1 MNEEN
6 LKNDEFFER
15 TGYMASEKNVYR
27 LQNLSCTS
35 CAAKFEKNVRQIS
48 TVEDVQLN
56 FGASKLT
63 VAGDASI
70 LQLEEAGAF
79 DGIKVFPEKQRIIKQ
94 HMPFW
99 KKRENQTTIASLI
112 LLLAG
117 YAVSTANGDNNW
129 LSVGLFL
136 AAILIG
142 GFSLMKE
149 GLTNLFKLEFDMS
162 TLMTIAVIGAALIG
176 DWAEG
181 AVVVFLFSVS
191 EALESYSIDKA
202 RNSITS
208 LIEIAPTTA
217 IVLRGSNEFEVDVE
231 DLRIDDVILIKPGQ
245 KIAMD
250 GEVIQGDS
258 SVNQAAITGESVPVH
273 KVLGDEVFAGTL
285 NEEGAMQVR
294 VTKLA
299 EDTTIAKIIHLV
311 EEAQA
316 EKAPTQ
322 QFVDRF
328 ARYYTPA
335 ILIISLLIMIIPP
348 LLMGG
353 IWGEWF
359 YKGLVV
365 LVVGC
370 PCALVISTPIAIVT
384 AIGNAAR
391 NGVLIKGGIHLE
403 ETGQIKVVAFDKT
416 GTLTEGRP
424 EVTDVLTVSSLTEDE
439 VLQQAASIEKFSQH
453 PLASSIMRAA
463 EKLPVG
469 LLAVDQFQSI
479 TGKGAKAKIG
489 EHLVHV
495 GSPNLFKELHA
506 MDEAIEQQILT
517 LQKQGKTVM
526 LVWSEAG
533 LEGII
538 AVADQVR
545 KSSLKVI
552 QKLHEM
558 GKRTVMLTGDNQST
572 ASAIGAQLG
581 LTEVKAELL
590 PDQKVEMIK
599 SLGQY
604 GKVAM
609 VGDGVN
615 DAPALATANV
625 GIAMGGAGTD
635 TALETADIA
644 LMADDLEKLPYTIKL
659 SSRTK
664 QIIVQ
669 NISIALGLKVIA
681 LLLIIPGWL
690 TLWMAVMADMGA
702 TVLVVLNSL
711 RLMRS
716 KIY

>member
-1 MNEEN
+1 
-6 LKNDEFFER
+6 
-15 TGYMASEKNVYR
+15 MATEKNVYR
-27 LQNLSCTS
+27 LQGLSCTS
-35 CAAKFEKNVRQIS
+35 CAAKFEKNIRQID

-63 VAGDASI
+63 VDGDVSI
-70 LQLEEAGAF
+70 LQLEKAGAF
-79 DGIKVFPEKQRIIKQ
+79 DGIKVFPEKQRNTKQ
-94 HMPFW
+94 HIPFW
-99 KKRENQTTIASLI
+99 LKRENQTTLVSLV

-117 YAVSTANGDNNW
+117 YGVSAANGQNNW
-129 LSVGLFL
+129 LSIVLFAL
-136 AAILIG
+136 AILIG
-142 GFSLMKE
+142 GYSLMKE
-149 GLTNLFKLEFDMS
+149 GLLNLSKLEFDMS

-202 RNSITS
+202 RNSISS
-208 LIEIAPTTA
+208 LMEIAPTTA
-217 IVLRGSNEFEVDVE
+217 TVLRNGVEYEVEVE
-231 DLRIDDVILIKPGQ
+231 ELMINDVILIKPGQ

-250 GEVIQGDS
+250 GEVIQGNS
-258 SVNQAAITGESVPVH
+258 SVNQSAITGESVPVH

-285 NEEGAMQVR
+285 NEEGSMQVR

-322 QFVDRF
+322 QFVDLF
-328 ARYYTPA
+328 AKYYTPA
-335 ILIISLLIMIIPP
+335 ILAISVLIMVIPP
-348 LLMGG
+348 LAMGG
-353 IWGEWF
+353 LWSDWF

-403 ETGQIKVVAFDKT
+403 ETGQIKVIAFDKT

-424 EVTDVLTVSSLTEDE
+424 EVTDVISVSAVTEAE
-439 VLQQAASIEKFSQH
+439 LLKQAASIERFSQH
-453 PLASSIMRAA
+453 PLATAIMRAA
-463 EKLPVG
+463 GKLSND
-469 LLAVDQFQSI
+469 LLEVEDFQSI
-479 TGKGAKAKIG
+479 TGKGAKG
-489 EHLVHV
+489 LLGGRLVYV
-495 GSPNLFKELHA
+495 GSPNLYKE
-506 MDEAIEQQILT
+506 MDRLEESFEQRILE
-517 LQKQGKTVM
+517 LQRQGKTVM

-533 LEGII
+533 LDGMI

-545 KSSLKVI
+545 KSSLSVI
-552 QKLHEM
+552 QKLHQM
-558 GKRTVMLTGDNQST
+558 GIRKTVMLTGDNQST
-572 ASAIGAQLG
+572 ASAIGQQLG
-581 LTEVKAELL
+581 LSEVKAELL
-590 PDQKVEMIK
+590 PHEKVAMIK
-599 SLGQY
+599 SMRQY

-609 VGDGVN
+609 IGDGVN
-615 DAPALATANV
+615 DAPALASANI

-644 LMADDLEKLPYTIKL
+644 LMADDLEKLPYTINL
-659 SSRTK
+659 SMRTK
-664 QIIVQ
+664 QIILQ

-702 TVLVVLNSL
+702 TVIVVLNSL

-716 KIY
+716 RV

>member
-1 MNEEN
+1 
-6 LKNDEFFER
+6 
-15 TGYMASEKNVYR
+15 MATEKNVYR

-35 CAAKFEKNVRQIS
+35 CAAKFEKNIRQIVS
-48 TVEDVQLN
+48 VEDVQLN

-70 LQLEEAGAF
+70 SQLEEAGAF

-94 HMPFW
+94 HVPFW
-99 KKRENQTTIASLI
+99 QKRENQTTIAALV
-112 LLLAG
+112 LLVAG
-117 YAVSTANGDNNW
+117 YAVSSVNGGNTW
-129 LSVGLFL
+129 LSIGLFAL
-136 AAILIG
+136 AILIG
-142 GFSLMKE
+142 GYSLLKE
-149 GLTNLFKLEFDMS
+149 GLLNLTKLEFDMS

-202 RNSITS
+202 RSSISS
-208 LIEIAPTTA
+208 LIEIAPSTA
-217 IVLRGSNEFEVDVE
+217 TVLRNGKEFEVEVE
-231 DLRIDDVILIKPGQ
+231 NLQINDVILIKPGQ

-273 KVLGDEVFAGTL
+273 KVPGNEVFAGTL
-285 NEEGAMQVR
+285 NEEGSLQVR

-328 ARYYTPA
+328 AKYYTPA
-335 ILIISLLIMIIPP
+335 ILVISLLIMIIPP
-348 LLMGG
+348 LAMGG
-353 IWGEWF
+353 LWSEWF

-403 ETGQIKVVAFDKT
+403 ETGQITVIAFDKT

-424 EVTDVLTVSSLTEDE
+424 EVTDIVSVSSLTEE
-439 VLQQAASIEKFSQH
+439 ELLLQAASIEKFSQH
-453 PLASSIMRAA
+453 PLATSIMRAA
-463 EKLPVG
+463 EKLPNR
-469 LLAVDQFQSI
+469 LTEAENFQSI
-479 TGKGAKAKIG
+479 TGKGAKADLDG
-489 EHLVHV
+489 RLVYV
-495 GSPNLFKELHA
+495 GSPNLFKELNE
-506 MDEAIEQQILT
+506 MESVYEQQILE
-517 LQKQGKTVM
+517 LQQQGKTVM
-526 LVWSEAG
+526 MVWSETG
-533 LEGII
+533 LDGMI

-545 KSSLKVI
+545 KSSLSI
-552 QKLHEM
+552 IEKLHHM
-558 GKRTVMLTGDNQST
+558 GIEKTVMLTGDNQST
-572 ASAIGAQLG
+572 AAAIGRQLG
-581 LTEVKAELL
+581 LSEVKAELM
-590 PDQKVEMIK
+590 PEDKVAMIH

-615 DAPALATANV
+615 DAPALASANI

-644 LMADDLEKLPYTIKL
+644 LMADDLEKLPYTIEL
-659 SSRTK
+659 SKRTR
-664 QIIVQ
+664 QVILQ

-702 TVLVVLNSL
+702 TVIVVLNSL

-716 KIY
+716 K